1 MTSLMQQIAEIVN
14 NPAMPGWSSVE
25 KCQRMA
31 ALVVAINAETS
42 VELGVYGGKSFI
54 ALALAHKWL
63 AHGSAVAI
71 DPWENKAAME
81 GYTGENKT
89 FWQNQPLEKIYQ
101 DFLALLDRTETRH
114 RCHVWRQKSDD
125 VQVPSRID
133 ILHVDGQHTIQ
144 AIKDVSRFAPN
155 VIPGGFC
162 VLDDLGWSNG
172 VDAPVADAAETLR
185 AIGYREIYQGGTD
198 NIWAIFQRR

>member
-1 MTSLMQQIAEIVN
+1 MKDLMQQIAEIVN

-101 DFLALLDRTETRH
+101 DFMLLLDRTETRS

-133 ILHVDGQHTIQ
+133 VLSVDGQHSAQ
-144 AIKDVSRFAPN
+144 AIRDVQRFAPS
-155 VIPGGFC
+155 VIPGGF
-162 VLDDLGWSNG
+162 VIMDDIAWENDGVAHVKLAVEELLKLGFKQLY
-172 VDAPVADAAETLR
+172 PL
-185 AIGYREIYQGGTD
+185 GTG
-198 NIWAIFQRR
+198 ACFQRL